1 MDDMNK
7 IIGEKIQKYRKS
19 NNLNQDDLARMLNI
33 KRPTLSKIESGERKL
48 TASEIKEIAEVFNI
62 SSDELLGIKKQ
73 PEIYLED
80 TKPKDASQSIRISVP
95 QKNLGKF
102 KEVLLY
108 ILNKIGSKP
117 NIGETVIYK
126 LLYFI
131 DFDYY
136 EKYEEQLIGATY
148 QKNTYG
154 PTPIEFKKII
164 DGMISDNE
172 IEIVK
177 SKYFDYPQTKY
188 LPHRKADLHILSGE
202 ELEHI
207 DNELN
212 RLSDMNASEIS
223 NYSHKDVP
231 WLAAEEGGII
241 DYESVFYRTD
251 EYSVR
256 NYDEDWAECI

>member
-1 MDDMNK
+1 MKDINK
-7 IIGEKIQKYRKS
+7 NTGEKIQKYRKLQ
-19 NNLNQDDLARMLNI
+19 NINQEVLAAKLNM

-48 TASEIKEIAEVFNI
+48 TAVEIKMISEFFNI
-62 SSDELLGIKKQ
+62 TTDELLGIKKGPDVTIQ
-73 PEIYLED
+73 KKIESE
-80 TKPKDASQSIRISVP
+80 TKPQIRISVP
-95 QKNLGKF
+95 QKNYEKF
-102 KEVLLY
+102 KEVFLY
-108 ILNKIGSKP
+108 ILNKVGSKP

-148 QKNTYG
+148 QKNQYG

-164 DGMISDNE
+164 QKMIKTDE
-172 IEIVK
+172 IIKLKEN
-177 SKYFDYPQTKY
+177 YFKYPQTKY
-188 LPHRKADLHILSGE
+188 LPKRKPNLRIINAE
-202 ELEHI
+202 ELELI
-207 DNELN
+207 DSVLSK
-212 RLSDMNASEIS
+212 LSDMNASEIS

-231 WLAAEEGGII
+231 WLASEEGGII

-256 NYDEDWAECI
+256 NYDGDWTESI

>member
-1 MDDMNK
+1 MDEINK
-7 IIGEKIQKYRKS
+7 IIGQKIQNYRKV
-19 NNLNQDDLARMLNI
+19 NNLNQDDLAKMINI

-48 TASEIKEIAEVFNI
+48 TASELKDIAEFFNI
-62 SSDELLGIKKQ
+62 STDELLGVKKE
-73 PEIYLED
+73 PEIQISSL
-80 TKPKDASQSIRISVP
+80 TPKKKLQSIRISVP
-95 QKNLGKF
+95 RQNLQKF

-148 QKNTYG
+148 KKNTYG

-164 DGMISDNE
+164 DEMIAVAE
-172 IEIVK
+172 VEIVK

-188 LPHRKADLHILSGE
+188 LPHRKANLHILSGE

-241 DYESVFYRTD
+241 DYESVFYRTN

-256 NYDEDWAECI
+256 NYVGDRSKRI

>member
-1 MDDMNK
+1 MNK
-7 IIGEKIQKYRKS
+7 IIGEKIQKYRKM
-19 NNLNQDDLARMLNI
+19 NNINQDDLAKMLNI

-48 TASEIKEIAEVFNI
+48 SALEIKEVAQVFNV
-62 SSDELLGIKKQ
+62 STDELLGMKKE
-73 PEIYLED
+73 PEIQISNI
-80 TKPKDASQSIRISVP
+80 TPKEKEQQIRISIP
-95 QKNLGKF
+95 QKHLDKF

-108 ILNKIGSKP
+108 ILNKVGSKP

-136 EKYEEQLIGATY
+136 EQYEEQLIGATY

-164 DGMISDNE
+164 DEMISDE
-172 IEIVK
+172 ELEIVK

-188 LPHRKADLHILSGE
+188 LPHRKANLHILSGE

-251 EYSVR
+251 EYSMR
-256 NYDEDWAECI
+256 NYEGD

>member
-1 MDDMNK
+1 MKDINK
-7 IIGEKIQKYRKS
+7 IIGEKIQRYRKLQ
-19 NNLNQDDLARMLNI
+19 NINQEVLATKLNM

-48 TASEIKEIAEVFNI
+48 TAVEIKTISEFFNI
-62 SSDELLGIKKQ
+62 TTDELLGIKKG
-73 PEIYLED
+73 PDVTIEKKIESE
-80 TKPKDASQSIRISVP
+80 TKPQIRISVP
-95 QKNLGKF
+95 QKNYEKF

-131 DFDYY
+131 DFDFY
-136 EKYEEQLIGATY
+136 EKFEEQIIGATY

-154 PTPIEFKKII
+154 PTPIEFKKIV
-164 DGMISDNE
+164 DEMISADE
-172 IEIVK
+172 LEIVK

-188 LPHRKADLHILSGE
+188 LPHRKANLHLFSGE
-202 ELEHI
+202 ELELI
-207 DNELN
+207 DKVLN
-212 RLSDMNASEIS
+212 KLSDMNASEIS

-231 WLAAEEGGII
+231 WLAAEEGDII

-256 NYDEDWAECI
+256 NYVGD

>member
-1 MDDMNK
+1 MNEINK
-7 IIGEKIQKYRKS
+7 IIGEKIQNYRKK
-19 NNLNQDDLARMLNI
+19 NNLNQNDLAQMLSI

-48 TASEIKEIAEVFNI
+48 SALEIKEVAQVFNI
-62 SSDELLGIKKQ
+62 STDELLGMKKE
-73 PEIYLED
+73 PEIKISNI
-80 TKPKDASQSIRISVP
+80 TPKEKEQSIRISVP
-95 QKNLGKF
+95 QKHLDKF

-136 EKYEEQLIGATY
+136 EQYEEQLIGATY

-164 DGMISDNE
+164 DEMVSDE
-172 IEIVK
+172 ELEIVK
-177 SKYFDYPQTKY
+177 SKYFNYPQTKY
-188 LPHRKADLHILSGE
+188 LPHRKANLHILSGE

-231 WLAAEEGGII
+231 WLAAEEGEII

-251 EYSVR
+251 EYSMR
-256 NYDEDWAECI
+256 NYDGD

>member
-1 MDDMNK
+1 MMDEINK
-7 IIGEKIQKYRKS
+7 IVGEKIQNYRKV

-48 TASEIKEIAEVFNI
+48 NASEIKEIAEVFNI
-62 SSDELLGIKKQ
+62 STDELLGIKKE
-73 PEIYLED
+73 PEVHIDKKTELTEK
-80 TKPKDASQSIRISVP
+80 TQIRISVP
-95 QKNLGKF
+95 TKNYAKF
-102 KEVLLY
+102 KEVLIY
-108 ILNKIGSKP
+108 ILNKVGSKP
-117 NIGETVIYK
+117 NIGETVLYK

-136 EKYEEQLIGATY
+136 EQYEEQLIGATY

-164 DGMISDNE
+164 DEMISDE
-172 IEIVK
+172 DVEVVK

-188 LPHRKADLHILSGE
+188 LPHRKANLQLLSGE

-223 NYSHKDVP
+223 NFSHKDVP

-256 NYDEDWAECI
+256 NYDGD

>member
-1 MDDMNK
+1 MDEINK
-7 IIGEKIQKYRKS
+7 IIGQKIQNYRKA

-62 SSDELLGIKKQ
+62 STDELLGIKNEPK
-73 PEIYLED
+73 IYLED
-80 TKPKDASQSIRISVP
+80 TKPKDASQPVRISVP
-95 QKNLGKF
+95 QKNIEKF
-102 KEVLLY
+102 KEVFLY

-136 EKYEEQLIGATY
+136 EKFEEQIIGATY

-154 PTPIEFKKII
+154 PTPIEFKKIV
-164 DGMISDNE
+164 DEMISADE
-172 IEIVK
+172 LEIVK

-188 LPHRKADLHILSGE
+188 LPHRKANLHLFSGE
-202 ELEHI
+202 ELELI
-207 DNELN
+207 DKVLN
-212 RLSDMNASEIS
+212 KLSDMNASEIS

-231 WLAAEEGGII
+231 WLAAEEGDII

-256 NYDEDWAECI
+256 NYVGD